1 MIEVSGRG
9 FGRDT
14 LYNEGPP
21 NLTFLTANPYENRIN
36 TDSLFYR

>member
-14 LYNEGPP
+14 LYKEGPP
-21 NLTFLTANPYENRIN
+21 NLTFLKAHSYQAQRSTPLLR
-36 TDSLFYR
+36 